1 MYKEFFN
8 FSAEPFRVTPD
19 PGFLYL
25 TDQHKEALAAI
36 IYGIAKRKGFVC
48 ITGEVGVGKTTIL
61 RSYLDSVDEPGLRFV
76 YIFNPNVSFQALL
89 RHILKE
95 ISLDYAGD
103 DIAGMVEAL
112 KSWLI
117 AHHKRRDTLVLLID
131 EAQNMP
137 IGTLESL
144 RMLSNLETSTEKL
157 VQIVLVGQPELDQV
171 LSERQLRQL
180 ESRIAIRTRL
190 GPLSKTE
197 SVAYIRHRLRCVA
210 LDDKPAFTDGAI
222 KEIVRRANGIPRRIN
237 VLADNSLMNAYG
249 HHVRPVTSKVV
260 REVVRDMR
268 MKDAKILPRVSA
280 WPRLAYGGGA
290 AAGLAVVA
298 ALAFGVIG
306 GDDSAEMRTPAEE
319 ALLAGAMP
327 PPPAFP
333 VPEEPA
339 LDIESMAAAA
349 ESVPPPAAEPIAMP
363 APPLPPPIIV
373 EPEPRAAEPPPEVAP
388 PPAPAV
394 AAPARVTAPKQVA
407 VPDRDGR
414 RNRVL
419 RIVAP
424 GDTLAGLT
432 LEVYGRLD
440 GKALNWVKHHN
451 PDITNLDRIHIGQ
464 VIEFPEIPGEERQ

>member
-95 ISLDYAGD
+95 IALDYPGE

-117 AHHKRRDTLVLLID
+117 AHHSRRETLVLLID

-144 RMLSNLETSTEKL
+144 RMLSNLETATEKL
-157 VQIVLVGQPELDQV
+157 VQIILVGQPELDQL

-180 ESRIAIRTRL
+180 ESRIAVRTRL
-190 GPLSKTE
+190 GPLSKAE
-197 SVAYIRHRLRCVA
+197 SQAYIRHRLRCVS
-210 LDDKPAFTDGAI
+210 LDEKPAFTDGAI
-222 KEIVRRANGIPRRIN
+222 KEMVRRANGIPRRIN
-237 VLADNSLMNAYG
+237 VLADNALMSAYG
-249 HHVRPVTSKVV
+249 HNIRPVTPKVV

-268 MKDAKILPRVSA
+268 MKDAKVLPQQANWSRM
-280 WPRLAYGGGA
+280 AYGGGA

-306 GDDSAEMRTPAEE
+306 TKDLTEDVAQKLGGEPMMSALPPAPEIGPRPLRSDTDIETVSIKEPDPPAPTETEAQPAEE
-319 ALLAGAMP
+319 EDI
-327 PPPAFP
+327 
-333 VPEEPA
+333 PEEVIA
-339 LDIESMAAAA
+339 DI
-349 ESVPPPAAEPIAMP
+349 P
-363 APPLPPPIIV
+363 
-373 EPEPRAAEPPPEVAP
+373 VAP
-388 PPAPAV
+388 VEEIAEQLPAPAFD
-394 AAPARVTAPKQVA
+394 A
-407 VPDRDGR
+407 VPERPNRD
-414 RNRVL
+414 NPVV
-419 RIVAP
+419 RIVGP
-424 GDTLAGLT
+424 GDTLAGLA
-432 LEVYGRLD
+432 LDVYGRGD
-440 GKALNWVKHHN
+440 GSALNWVKHHN
-451 PDITNLDRIHIGQ
+451 PEITDLDRIQIGQ
-464 VIEFPEIPGEERQ
+464 VIEFPEIPVNGYD